1 LAGGGIV
8 GMTGSG
14 ASLKPLL
21 IVVMAVDSPWSVDI
35 ACRLSRNDYRVLVAN
50 GRSSSSNSPTGRLAE
65 GLIRLAADGIAVVDI
80 SSGPTFVPQA
90 IRFARQLKWLCQ
102 EKGASHLLTLY
113 GGNYAIAAWLSGFR
127 PYSVYWVGSDIN
139 IPGWWRTLCLSWPF
153 RSARLN
159 AVNGRNLAN
168 AARQRFGDH
177 GVAELYIGVDTD
189 EWQIAGNKR
198 HGKIV
203 CTRWF
208 EPIYDNATIVRGFVE
223 EGCATDGM
231 SLVFTS
237 SGSELGEC
245 RNLALR
251 LPGRK
256 LEEIEFLGGVDR
268 DRLRDELQSA
278 ESFVSMSLS
287 DGTSTA
293 LLEAM
298 SCGCFPILSDIE
310 ANREWL
316 DHGCD
321 MELVKV
327 GDSGGLAQA
336 LRRVHSDADRR
347 RHAAVRNREIVERIA
362 SSPRNM
368 TRLADMLRHAAAD
381 DFECVEGGIDRSR
394 WF

>member
-1 LAGGGIV
+1 
-8 GMTGSG
+8 MTGNG
-14 ASLKPLL
+14 ACLKPLL

-35 ACRLSRNDYRVLVAN
+35 ACRLSRTDYRVLVAN
-50 GRSSSSNSPTGRLAE
+50 GQPSPSNSPTGRLAE
-65 GLIRLAADGIAVVDI
+65 GLARLAADGIAVVDI
-80 SSGPTFVPQA
+80 SHGPTIVPQA
-90 IRFARQLKWLCQ
+90 IRFARQLKLLCQ

-139 IPGWWRTLCLSWPF
+139 MPGWWRTLCLSWPF
-153 RSARLN
+153 RSAWLN

-168 AARQRFGDH
+168 AARERFGIH
-177 GVAELYIGVDTD
+177 RVAELYVGVDT
-189 EWQIAGNKR
+189 EKWQIARNKR

-208 EPIYDNATIVRGFVE
+208 EPIYDNTTIIRGFVE

-245 RNLALR
+245 RDLAIR
-251 LPGRK
+251 LAGRGPQ
-256 LEEIEFLGGVDR
+256 EVEFLGGVDR
-268 DRLRDELQSA
+268 DRLQDELQSA
-278 ESFVSMSLS
+278 ECFVSMSLS

-298 SCGCFPILSDIE
+298 ACGCFPVLSDIK

-327 GDSGGLAQA
+327 GDAGGLAEA
-336 LRRVHSDADRR
+336 LRRVHSDPDRR
-347 RHAAVRNREIVERIA
+347 RGAAVRNREIVERAA

-368 TRLADMLRHAAAD
+368 TRLADMLQHTAHDVSEQRQL
-381 DFECVEGGIDRSR
+381 
-394 WF
+394 